1 MSRVADAGPANLRD
15 ADEAVARSAV
25 AAGGLVLLDFAASWC
40 GPCRSLV
47 PVIADLASRHPALIV
62 LKVDVERNVELA
74 EGYGVRSVPAFLLF
88 KGGACVERA
97 TGKMPFVALDRMIR
111 RHL

>member
-1 MSRVADAGPANLRD
+1 VADTEPANLRHAD
-15 ADEAVARSAV
+15 ATVARSAV
-25 AAGGLVLLDFAASWC
+25 AGGGLVLLDFAASWC

-47 PVIADLASRHPALIV
+47 PVIADLASRHPALSV
-62 LKVDVERNVELA
+62 LKVDVDREIELA
-74 EGYGVRSVPAFLLF
+74 DEYGVRSVPHFLLF

-97 TGKMPFVALDRMIR
+97 TGKVPFVTLDRMVR

>member
-1 MSRVADAGPANLRD
+1 VRRVADAGPANLHDGD
-15 ADEAVARSAV
+15 AAVARSAV
-25 AAGGLVLLDFAASWC
+25 AGGALVLLDFGASWC

-47 PVIADLASRHPALIV
+47 PVIADLANRHSALTI
-62 LKVDVERNVELA
+62 LKVDVDRNAELA

-88 KGGACVERA
+88 KGGTCVERA
-97 TGKMPFVALDRMIR
+97 TGKIPFVTLDRMVR

>member
-1 MSRVADAGPANLRD
+1 MRQ
-15 ADEAVARSAV
+15 AV
-25 AAGGLVLLDFAASWC
+25 AARPPNLRAADAAVVRSAIADGTLVLLDFAASWC

-47 PVIADLASRHPALIV
+47 PVIADLARRHPALT
-62 LKVDVERNVELA
+62 LLEVDIEHDGELA
-74 EGYGVRSVPAFLLF
+74 EAHDVKSVPAFLLF

-97 TGKMPFVALDRMIR
+97 IGKVPFVTLDRMVS

>member
-1 MSRVADAGPANLRD
+1 MRRVANAGPANLHHAD
-15 ADEAVARSAV
+15 AAVARSAI
-25 AAGGLVLLDFAASWC
+25 AGGGQVLLDFAAAWC

-47 PVIADLASRHPALIV
+47 PVIADLASRHPALTV
-62 LKVDVERNVELA
+62 LKLDLERDVELA

-97 TGKMPFVALDRMIR
+97 TGKLPFVTLDRMVR

>member
-1 MSRVADAGPANLRD
+1 MRRVVDAEPANLRD
-15 ADEAVARSAV
+15 ADAAAALSAV
-25 AAGGLVLLDFAASWC
+25 SGGSLVLLDFAASWC

-47 PVIADLASRHPALIV
+47 PVIAELASRHPALTV
-62 LKVDVERNVELA
+62 LKVDVERDVELA
-74 EGYGVRSVPAFLLF
+74 DGYGVQSVPTFLLF

-97 TGKMPFVALDRMIR
+97 TGKMPFVTLDRMVR

>member
-1 MSRVADAGPANLRD
+1 MRQVPDPEPANLRD
-15 ADEAVARSAV
+15 ADAAAARAAVAE
-25 AAGGLVLLDFAASWC
+25 GGLVLLDFAASWC

-47 PVIADLASRHPALIV
+47 PVIADLASRHPGLTV
-62 LKVDVERNVELA
+62 LKVDVERDGELA
-74 EGYGVRSVPAFLLF
+74 DGYGVRSVPAFLLF

-97 TGKMPFVALDRMIR
+97 TGKLPFMTLDRMVR

>member
-1 MSRVADAGPANLRD
+1 MRRVADAGPANLRAAD
-15 ADEAVARSAV
+15 AALVRSAV
-25 AAGGLVLLDFAASWC
+25 AGGGLVLLDFAASWC

-47 PVIADLASRHPALIV
+47 PVIADFARRHPALTI
-62 LKVDVERNVELA
+62 LEVDVERDVELA
-74 EGYGVRSVPAFLLF
+74 EAHDVKSVPAFLLF

-97 TGKMPFVALDRMIR
+97 TGKVPFVTLDRMVG

>member
-1 MSRVADAGPANLRD
+1 VRRAAAAGPANLRD
-15 ADEAVARSAV
+15 ADAAEARSAI
-25 AAGGLVLLDFAASWC
+25 AGGGLVLLDFAASWC

-47 PVIADLASRHPALIV
+47 PVIADLASRHPALTV
-62 LKVDVERNVELA
+62 LKVDVESDVGLA
-74 EGYGVRSVPAFLLF
+74 AEYGVRSVPAFLLF

-97 TGKMPFVALDRMIR
+97 TGKVPFVTLDRMVG

>member
-1 MSRVADAGPANLRD
+1 VRRVAAAGPADLRD
-15 ADEAVARSAV
+15 ADTADARSAV
-25 AAGGLVLLDFAASWC
+25 AGGGLVLLDFAASRC

-47 PVIADLASRHPALIV
+47 PVIADLASRHPALTV
-62 LKVDVERNVELA
+62 LKVDVKRDVGLA
-74 EGYGVRSVPAFLLF
+74 AEYGVRSVPAFLLF

-97 TGKMPFVALDRMIR
+97 TGKVPFVTLDRMVG

>member
-1 MSRVADAGPANLRD
+1 MRQVADAAPANLRD
-15 ADEAVARSAV
+15 ADAAVVRAAVAG
-25 AAGGLVLLDFAASWC
+25 GGLVLLDFAASWC

-47 PVIADLASRHPALIV
+47 PVIADLAGRHPALIV
-62 LKVDVERNVELA
+62 LKVDVDRNVELA

-88 KGGACVERA
+88 RGGACVERA
-97 TGKMPFVALDRMIR
+97 TGKMPFVTLDRMVS

>member
-1 MSRVADAGPANLRD
+1 VADAGPANLRAAD
-15 ADEAVARSAV
+15 AALARATV

-47 PVIADLASRHPALIV
+47 PVIADLARRHPGLTV
-62 LKVDVERNVELA
+62 LEVDVEHDVELA
-74 EGYGVRSVPAFLLF
+74 DAYDIRSVPAFLLF

-97 TGKMPFVALDRMIR
+97 TGKVPFVTLERMVG